1 MNSDYES
8 KDDDEQAGP
17 GESPGLSHTSSDTTI
32 DFGENHSFKA
42 VTDASYFE
50 VNWYLKKKDDTGVGN
65 WLSANSGG
73 SNVNKA
79 EVSIDFSSS
88 NGITAYTDYV
98 LTARVTRY
106 SARTTYDLTYSIS
119 IGP

>member
-1 MNSDYES
+1 MMMN
-8 KDDDEQAGP
+8 KQAQVNP
-17 GESPGLSHTSSDTTI
+17 LDSLTPSSDTTI
-32 DFGENHSFKA
+32 DFGETHSFKA
-42 VTDASYFE
+42 ITEVPYYE
-50 VNWYLKKKDDTGVGN
+50 VNWYIQRRGETGVGN
-65 WLSANSGG
+65 WLYANSGG

-79 EVSIDFSSS
+79 EVDIDFSSS

-106 SARTTYDLTYSIS
+106 NGRTTYDLTYDIS